1 MYSEGY
7 DQSEIDNIE
16 DMEEPSP
23 KHHIIEKR
31 LGYQYD
37 TYSEQDYK
45 KQRNV
50 NYSVFDATKSYYSD
64 QGDMD
69 TFNNSKR
76 Y

>member
-45 KQRNV
+45 K
-50 NYSVFDATKSYYSD
+50 
-64 QGDMD
+64 
-69 TFNNSKR
+69 
-76 Y
+76 